1 MFKSFAFKI
10 YLAALVFR
18 LIPVIAARGLGI
30 GLDDMFQYDMLA
42 RSLAQGHGFRWYAES
57 DLNQLA
63 SFVDFDLSTAREYDP
78 ILGVRTSFRAPL
90 YPIFL
95 AIVYFFNGIDPS
107 RFFAARLAQAIF
119 LGAPLAPLTYFVTKK
134 LFLLSFP
141 LEMKDEREDV
151 RKSGK
156 DFRVTVA
163 HYPSSRLPHSDS
175 EPKILLRSLLASF
188 LFLLSSLNKPTNSN
202 FLLSG
207 IFLALTALTRSVIL
221 AFAFAAFC
229 LLFYLHGKRAILS
242 ITRFCYRR
250 CSVDHP

>member
-10 YLAALVFR
+10 YLIALILR

-134 LFLLSFP
+134 LFLLSSFP
-141 LEMKDEREDV
+141 LEMKDER
-151 RKSGK
+151 GK
-156 DFRVTVA
+156 MLEKAAKISAWLVA
-163 HYPSSRLPHSDS
+163 AYPM
-175 EPKILLRSLLASF
+175 LLVYPLGLGTENPFFVLLLASF

-229 LLFYLHGKRAILS
+229 LLFYLHGKR
-242 ITRFCYRR
+242 
-250 CSVDHP
+250 